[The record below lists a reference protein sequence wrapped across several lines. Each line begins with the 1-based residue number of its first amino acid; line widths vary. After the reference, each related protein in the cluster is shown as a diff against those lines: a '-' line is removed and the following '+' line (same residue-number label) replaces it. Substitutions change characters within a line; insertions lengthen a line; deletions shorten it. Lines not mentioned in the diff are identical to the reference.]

1 MFNVDPFWLSMKKKL
16 GKDWKALMSNPTS
29 VRK

>member
-16 GKDWKALMSNPTS
+16 GKDWKELMRTPTS